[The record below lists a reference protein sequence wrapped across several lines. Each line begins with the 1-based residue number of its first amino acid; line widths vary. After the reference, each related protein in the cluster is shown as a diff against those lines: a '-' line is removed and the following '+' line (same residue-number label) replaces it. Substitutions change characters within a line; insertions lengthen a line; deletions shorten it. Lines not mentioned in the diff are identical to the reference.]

1 MTLTNAAT
9 GSRRSA
15 HDHEQAAVLAAE
27 EYRRCAD
34 AVAALADDDWDR
46 PTDCPLWTVRQLVA
60 HVTGMALMASSPVQ
74 QFRQQR
80 AARARLRPGTP
91 AIDALTAHQ
100 VDLFADRRPAE
111 LVALLARLGPRAARS
126 RRRMPGFVRGR
137 DFAERQRINGVDET
151 WTIGYLADTILT
163 RDPWMHRIDLARATG
178 RPLVLTAGHDGVIVA
193 DVVAEWAGRHGRPYR
208 LELEGPAGGRF
219 GRADA
224 GEVITLDAVEFCRVL
239 SGRAPGAGL
248 LTTQVPF

>member
-1 MTLTNAAT
+1 MTLINAPA

-34 AVAALADDDWDR
+34 AVAELADDDWGR

-60 HVTGMALMASSPVQ
+60 HVVGMAVMASSPVQ
-74 QFRQQR
+74 MFRQQR
-80 AARARLRPGTP
+80 AAKARLRPGMP
-91 AIDALTAHQ
+91 SVDALTAHQ
-100 VDLFADRRPAE
+100 VDLFADRPAAE
-111 LVALLARLGPRAARS
+111 LVTLLARVGPRAARG
-126 RRRMPGFVRGR
+126 RHRMPGFVRGR
-137 DFAERQRINGVDET
+137 DLGDRQRVNGADET

-178 RPLVLTAGHDGVIVA
+178 RPLVLTAAHDGAIVA
-193 DVVAEWAGRHGRPYR
+193 DVVAEWAGRHGQPYR
-208 LELEGPAGGRF
+208 LELTGPAGGRF
-219 GRADA
+219 GSDQAA
-224 GEVITLDAVEFCRVL
+224 EVITLDAIEFCRVL

-248 LTTQVPF
+248 LATQVPF